1 MKLMKMKR
9 KKVKGMTLI
18 EVIISMLIFTL
29 LATIMVKTGSV
40 TKSLIMNSNHVTN
53 KTTAEAPIGS
63 VQDVNALEDAAKNQ
77 ITVNGGDPNDPA
89 QVAAEVQETP
99 VTIVVSSSGYT
110 ATINANKYSTAAAA
124 KEATVN
130 GRNSDTSGHLNGD
143 LEFYVIQP

>member
-1 MKLMKMKR
+1 MKMKR

-53 KTTAEAPIGS
+53 KTTAESPIGS
-63 VQDVNALEDAAKNQ
+63 VQDVAELEDAAKSQ
-77 ITVNGGDPNDPA
+77 ITTNGGDPNDPA
-89 QVAAEVQETP
+89 QVEAEIQKTP
-99 VTIVVSSSGYT
+99 ITIVVSSGGYT
-110 ATINANKYSTAAAA
+110 ATINADKYSTAAAA
-124 KEATVN
+124 KQATAN